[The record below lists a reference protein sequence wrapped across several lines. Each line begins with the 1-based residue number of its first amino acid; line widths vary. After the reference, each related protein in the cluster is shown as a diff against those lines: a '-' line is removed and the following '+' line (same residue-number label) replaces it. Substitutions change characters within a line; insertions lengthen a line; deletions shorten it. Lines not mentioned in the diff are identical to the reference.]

1 MHKFIFIIALLLPT
15 LAFSQEKGTMAS
27 IHSRLFELVSGADTI
42 EFIQTGEQL
51 TAPKPV
57 LLFFQGSLPRPLVLD
72 FENGALQLVNFNFD
86 YTKLIG
92 RYHLVTIAMPFTP
105 AVCKLSA
112 TNNNA
117 CYVPD
122 PKGAP
127 DAFEPRYL
135 RANYL
140 DTYVARGQ
148 AVVDFLL
155 RQDWVDKQQILA
167 LGHSQGSKVAL
178 KVALS
183 RPQISRLGFF
193 SGNPLGRFDQFVREY
208 RLAENKGEMSSAAA
222 QAGIDQLYRDWE
234 ELYKN
239 PLDNS
244 EPSGDTNRAT
254 TSFSENFVDDL
265 LALNIPVYVAYG
277 TRDTGS
283 QPCDLL
289 PLEFIRQ
296 GKRNLTL
303 KPYPGWGHNFEET
316 DDTGRSDFNRMHWQE
331 VVEAFLEW
339 SGKP

>member
-208 RLAENKGEMSSAAA
+208 RLAENKGEMSSA
-222 QAGIDQLYRDWE
+222 
-234 ELYKN
+234 
-239 PLDNS
+239 
-244 EPSGDTNRAT
+244 
-254 TSFSENFVDDL
+254 
-265 LALNIPVYVAYG
+265 
-277 TRDTGS
+277 
-283 QPCDLL
+283 
-289 PLEFIRQ
+289 
-296 GKRNLTL
+296 
-303 KPYPGWGHNFEET
+303 
-316 DDTGRSDFNRMHWQE
+316 GRH
-331 VVEAFLEW
+331 
-339 SGKP
+339 